1 MLKIREAHIND
12 LPFLL
17 SIYNDAIVN
26 TTATFDLE
34 PESLEKRK
42 TWFAKYGG
50 KYPLIVS
57 EWNGEVVGYGSL
69 SAFREKPAFNS
80 TTELSIYISSSAR
93 GLGIGTALMTELITR
108 AKENGFHT
116 MIGGITQGNEGS
128 IALHKKFG
136 FTLAGHFK
144 EVGFKFDDWQD
155 VLFYQLILPIE

>member
-1 MLKIREAHIND
+1 MLKIRDAHIDD
-12 LPFLL
+12 LPTLL

-42 TWFAKYGG
+42 IWFAKYGG

-57 EWNGEVVGYGSL
+57 EWHGEVVGYGSL
-69 SAFREKPAFNS
+69 SPFREKPAYNS
-80 TTELSIYISSSAR
+80 TTELSIYIDSTAR
-93 GLGIGTALMTELITR
+93 GLGIGTALMTELINR
-108 AKENGFHT
+108 ANVHGFHT
-116 MIGGITQGNEGS
+116 MIGGITAGNEGS

-144 EVGFKFDDWQD
+144 EVGFKFDTWQD
-155 VLFYQLILPIE
+155 VLFYQLILPKE